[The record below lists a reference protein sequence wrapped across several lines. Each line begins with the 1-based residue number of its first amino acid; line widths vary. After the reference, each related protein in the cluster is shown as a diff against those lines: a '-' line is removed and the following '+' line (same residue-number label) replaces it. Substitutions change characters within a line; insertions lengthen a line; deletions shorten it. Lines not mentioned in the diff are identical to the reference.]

1 MEGSR
6 PLLSAELEFFTKGTG
21 NGKALAILSSALCIL
36 PNTTSIVP
44 LITIFTK
51 FDAQIIQ
58 EYVKMNQNDTEDQ
71 SHRWDKARENADN
84 TFKEIYLSKVLK
96 ANYPPKAYVKLEGRI
111 WTFIMDVFYRI
122 HLF

>member
-1 MEGSR
+1 MLITDVGHCRYCIPMEGSR

-58 EYVKMNQNDTEDQ
+58 EYVKMNDIEGRSD
-71 SHRWDKARENADN
+71 RWDKRPE
-84 TFKEIYLSKVLK
+84 KMLK
-96 ANYPPKAYVKLEGRI
+96 TSSRKFISLKSWKLTI
-111 WTFIMDVFYRI
+111 LQKHM
-122 HLF
+122 